1 MNNNAKD
8 HDAPLVAA
16 AGRLGAA
23 AAARLDV
30 EATAQAVL
38 VRLRDAPARSF
49 AVPFWAR
56 PAAIRIA
63 AALVV
68 LLGGGFIARAT
79 WMREHPADHFVAED
93 LNDLSADDLRQ
104 LLATLDETLDADAA
118 GDTDAG
124 LEGLDAQQLRE
135 LLRTLETTS

>member
-1 MNNNAKD
+1 
-8 HDAPLVAA
+8 
-16 AGRLGAA
+16 
-23 AAARLDV
+23 
-30 EATAQAVL
+30 
-38 VRLRDAPARSF
+38 
-49 AVPFWAR
+49 
-56 PAAIRIA
+56 
-63 AALVV
+63 
-68 LLGGGFIARAT
+68 
-79 WMREHPADHFVAED
+79 MREHPADHFVAED